1 MGFADH
7 IAFPRLSFTLSER
20 FWDRLRFPSR
30 FTRDLVWGLVLGVTL
45 SLSSTSV
52 ATLFQNW
59 RRKRAIARIPPR
71 PIELRSDE
79 IVPGVIG
86 LIGNTPLIRINSL
99 SDALGVEILG
109 KAEFLNPGGS
119 VKDRVAL
126 KIIEDAEA
134 QGLLH
139 PHTGSVLFEGTV
151 GSTGISLATVGKAK
165 GYECC
170 IIMPDDVAI
179 EKVQVLEKLGSK
191 VERVRPASIVDE
203 KQNLARKRALEFGNT
218 ELVNPPTPKAPIAVS
233 TLAES
238 SEVGHTADL
247 SSPGTKDNSPILP
260 NISLAQVLR
269 PALETK
275 PRGFFADQFENE
287 SNFQAHYRGTGPEI
301 LRQTSGR
308 LDAFVS
314 GAGTGGTVAG
324 TGMFLKKALPE
335 LRIVLSDPEGSGLY
349 NKVKFNVMFD
359 LKESEGTKRRHQVD
373 TVVEGIVSTYQITQN
388 FSLGLDIID
397 DAYRIS
403 DAEAVAMSRYLVA
416 HDGLFLGSSSACNLV
431 ACVRLAKTMSKGSRI
446 ATILIGGP
454 NREDKRCW
462 YPEQGLRSAR
472 SEETANTYV
481 VAAAQ
486 VAPNGRQGYW
496 SFPQTRSSRAG

>member
-86 LIGNTPLIRINSL
+86 LIGRSQLNSAQL
-99 SDALGVEILG
+99 RSDRGSWSIMAMATASPARSDALGVEILG

-179 EKVQVLEKLGSK
+179 EKVQVLEKLGAK

-218 ELVNPPTPKAPIAVS
+218 ELVNPPTPRAPIAVS
-233 TLAES
+233 TFAES

-446 ATILIGGP
+446 ATILCDSGS
-454 NREDKRCW
+454 RHQSKFWSDD
-462 YPEQGLRSAR
+462 YLR
-472 SEETANTYV
+472 ANDIEIDPTIIDRLL
-481 VAAAQ
+481 A
-486 VAPNGRQGYW
+486 
-496 SFPQTRSSRAG
+496 